1 MVLVQ
6 DEGKNLLYTA
16 AKNLANEYLLVNVL
30 ENYLKFAGIKQI
42 DYLIIVDGDN
52 NLNLKL
58 IRQITAIKIVITN
71 ISIAEIAQKCS
82 YANNF
87 KLNNHSSVKLLS
99 NAQSCFV
106 SLKYQKSF
114 LADNTNEKAQQQLY
128 TLYNRVIHPHI
139 IITPAILDS

>member
-30 ENYLKFAGIKQI
+30 ESYLKFAGIKQI

-52 NLNLKL
+52 NLNLKF

-71 ISIAEIAQKCS
+71 ISTAEIAQKCS

-114 LADNTNEKAQQQLY
+114 IG
-128 TLYNRVIHPHI
+128 R
-139 IITPAILDS
+139 